1 MVYVPNWFSVDL
13 KTGVSVNT
21 AGSWLSHSWLPGC
34 MPPCHC
40 VCACVF
46 WIPVCQCGVLSF
58 NRCSPSR
65 WTRVTASLPGCLQR
79 MLGFQALMDPTQNV
93 RHWILTLS
101 LLHCLSLHRISTRT
115 HTHTHTHTL
124 AHTLQP
130 VVLHVSESERVSGD
144 WPSDRLTH
152 LTVG

>member
-1 MVYVPNWFSVDL
+1 MEFDEEIKKRFKMVYVPNWFSVDL

-40 VCACVF
+40 V
-46 WIPVCQCGVLSF
+46 SF

-79 MLGFQALMDPTQNV
+79 MQGFQALMDPTQNV

-101 LLHCLSLHRISTRT
+101 LLHCLSLHCISTR
-115 HTHTHTHTL
+115 THTHTL